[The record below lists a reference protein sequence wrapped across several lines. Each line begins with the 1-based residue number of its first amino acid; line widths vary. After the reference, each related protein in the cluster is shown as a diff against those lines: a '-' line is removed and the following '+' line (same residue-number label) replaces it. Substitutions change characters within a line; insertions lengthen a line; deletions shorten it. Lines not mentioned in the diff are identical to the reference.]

1 MTEIARY
8 KYEPLEL
15 YLKNLPASQ
24 DELALSFE
32 EVENIIRQPLPPSAY
47 KHRPWWANQTNISNR
62 SQAAAWM
69 KTDFRVYDV
78 RQEQTSSAVIF
89 IRAKLARHN
98 TKLVKID
105 KVVKNDEVIE
115 FFGKEVVEK
124 LNEHELKDVKWALA
138 IFSEAEEKK
147 EYLGPA
153 FSPIFRRLDRV
164 AVRFISDFL
173 FKKCPDNQKKKAA
186 WFAPKLPSLQKNQ
199 QRRYDMILH
208 SLRKGKDDYA
218 KFGSPLARLRDC
230 LYYALHDHHNFDG
243 VFRALKEE
251 FNFSGANEL
260 LKKINPVCEYR
271 NDVVHNL
278 GKPLEQKK
286 ARKALKEWV
295 ETLALI
301 SVCYK
306 NWYSRLDLNEGPPD
320 PQSGALTY

>member
-1 MTEIARY
+1 MTKAARY

-32 EVENIIRQPLPPSAY
+32 EVGNIIGQSLPPSAY
-47 KHRPWWANQTNISNR
+47 EHRPWWANQTNISNR

-78 RQEQTSSAVIF
+78 RQEQTSGAVIF

-105 KVVKNDEVIE
+105 KVVKNDEFIE

-124 LNEHELKDVKWALA
+124 LNEQELKDVKWAFA
-138 IFSEAEEKK
+138 IFSEDEEKK

-153 FSPIFRRLDRV
+153 FSPILRWLDRV
-164 AVRFISDFL
+164 AVRFISHFL
-173 FKKCPDNQKKKAA
+173 RKCPDNQKKKAA
-186 WFAPKLPSLQKNQ
+186 WFAPKLPSLQKSQ
-199 QRRYDMILH
+199 QRHYDVILR
-208 SLRKGKDDYA
+208 SLREGKDDYA

-230 LYYALHDHHNFDG
+230 LSYALHDRHNFDG

-260 LKKINPVCEYR
+260 LKKIRPVCEYR
-271 NDVVHNL
+271 NDIVHNL

-301 SVCYK
+301 SVCYQK
-306 NWYSRLDLNEGPPD
+306 L
-320 PQSGALTY
+320 